1 LSWLSVTTAY
11 RNDDLSPH
19 AFWLQAAHDNGIQD
33 DAQVLRLTAR
43 ARFYRDRIMWPKGK
57 PYSAGIK

>member
-1 LSWLSVTTAY
+1 MNQMST
-11 RNDDLSPH
+11 D

-33 DAQVLRLTAR
+33 DAQVLHLAER
-43 ARFYRDRIMWPKGK
+43 ARIYRDRLMWPKGK